1 MLPEN
6 PLEGANLN
14 RFFSDLWWLVLI
26 RGLAILALGVLFLLN
41 PLAATTVLL
50 MFLGA
55 YWVIEGVFTIVR
67 VFRTRSYLG
76 GWGWSVFWGI
86 VSILAGVIV
95 FVFPILSAAVSLV
108 FAVTL
113 VSVMAFLS
121 GIFSIADG
129 IRLRK
134 VISNEWSLIIGGAI
148 MIVLAAL
155 AFLFPFIATA
165 VLVWAIG
172 IAAIAG
178 GIVLI
183 VLSFRMRKTGAL

>member
-6 PLEGANLN
+6 PLESANLN

-26 RGLAILALGVLFLLN
+26 RGFAILALGVLFLLN

-67 VFRTRSYLG
+67 AFRTRSYLG

-95 FVFPILSAAVSLV
+95 FVFPILSAAVSLM

-134 VISNEWSLIIGGAI
+134 VISNELSLIVGGAI
-148 MIVLAAL
+148 MIVLATL

-165 VLVWAIG
+165 VLIWAIG

-183 VLSFRMRKTGAL
+183 VLSFRMRKAGAL